1 MSGTGIG
8 SENKDEWV
16 PIPQVRNDSKRATG
30 I

>member
-8 SENKDEWV
+8 GENKDEWV
-16 PIPQVRNDSKRATG
+16 PIPQVGNDSKRATD